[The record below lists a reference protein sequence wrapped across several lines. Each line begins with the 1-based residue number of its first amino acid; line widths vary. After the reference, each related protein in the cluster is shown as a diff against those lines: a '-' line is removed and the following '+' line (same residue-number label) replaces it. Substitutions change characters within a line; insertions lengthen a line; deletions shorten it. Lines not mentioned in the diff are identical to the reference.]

1 MRQNFQYAQAMI
13 LLDPKLRIF
22 DNSILLT
29 TTTENFSLVFSIFV
43 RP

>member
-29 TTTENFSLVFSIFV
+29 TTTEIFFLVFSIFV

>member
-22 DNSILLT
+22 DNSILPT
-29 TTTENFSLVFSIFV
+29 TTTKIFFLVFSIFV

>member
-29 TTTENFSLVFSIFV
+29 ITTENFFLVFSIFV